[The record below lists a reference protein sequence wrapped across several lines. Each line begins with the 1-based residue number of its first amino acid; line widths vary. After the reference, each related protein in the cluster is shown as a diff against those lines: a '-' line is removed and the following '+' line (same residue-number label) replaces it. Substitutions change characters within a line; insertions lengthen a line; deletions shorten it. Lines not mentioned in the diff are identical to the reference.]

1 MGARISKFFGLFSR
15 EVRFL
20 QIRYQIPLSLW
31 RLDTITDGLGEL
43 GALGV
48 AAQVTGADAGADGV
62 EAGALDA
69 VGMLHQV
76 QVAQHHNGGQQ
87 QGGGVGQILAG
98 NVRGGTVDLVTNIK
112 EIPIKIT
119 SKF

>member
-1 MGARISKFFGLFSR
+1 M
-15 EVRFL
+15 
-20 QIRYQIPLSLW
+20 
-31 RLDTITDGLGEL
+31 DTITDGLGEL

-98 NVRGGTVDLVTNIK
+98 DVRGGTVDLG
-112 EIPIKIT
+112 KIIESST
-119 SKF
+119 VGSFEKIYCHLQTRRERRHRHQCYRMG